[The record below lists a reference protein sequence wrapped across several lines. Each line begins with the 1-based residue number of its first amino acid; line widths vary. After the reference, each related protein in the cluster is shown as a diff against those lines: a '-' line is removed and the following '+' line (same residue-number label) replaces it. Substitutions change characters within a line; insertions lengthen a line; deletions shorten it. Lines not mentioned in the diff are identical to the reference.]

1 MNNVF
6 LPKVHIFWEDRKIL
20 KNLHQLFHW
29 QYIGQIV
36 GGDFSKFFGLLRV
49 YELYSPGTVFWIN
62 KLQNDN
68 PPSELISTYCY
79 SNCQTVE
86 CPQFSGSDIIKRS
99 LEIDLEKL
107 RQQVIS
113 PGSIK
118 NHLTSAWGFSTII
131 ASGYATGGM

>member
-1 MNNVF
+1 MF
-6 LPKVHIFWEDRKIL
+6 DLM
-20 KNLHQLFHW
+20 
-29 QYIGQIV
+29 
-36 GGDFSKFFGLLRV
+36 
-49 YELYSPGTVFWIN
+49 N

-68 PPSELISTYCY
+68 SPSELISIHCY
-79 SNCQTVE
+79 SNCQTIE
-86 CPQFSGSDIIKRS
+86 CPQFGGSDIIKRS

-131 ASGYATGGM
+131 ATGYATGGRLN